1 MEDSGPEATEP
12 SPTPPFDDLRVPSSS
27 TVVETPLPAAEGRWY
42 LTSDPMPPGG
52 GVSRRR
58 RGLAA
63 ILLAVL
69 LAGSAGAAIGVAIGS
84 HTLRGGPVLTLPPAG
99 SSSPPGGTASLNA
112 LSKSIPPSV
121 VDIDTSVDEDNG
133 VGESAGS
140 GMILTSSGEV
150 LTNNHVVEDAAKI
163 SVVIYGRR
171 RPVAARVVGVDT
183 VHDVALLQ
191 LTGVG
196 PLPHVALGNSGDLK
210 VGEGVVAIGNALGL
224 GGPPAVTGGAVS
236 ALDQSITATSE
247 VTPGSER
254 LKGLIETDAQIQPGD
269 SGGPLVD
276 TAGRVVGMVTAA
288 VTTEGGA
295 PIGFA
300 IPINQAM
307 AIARNIEKGVA
318 TNGIVVGLS
327 AFLGVDVQGVTS
339 GRGGAPATGQFVVAV
354 IPGGPAATAGV
365 VRGDTITAMDG
376 RALSDEP
383 TSLQGIL
390 HALRP
395 GVAAELRVVGLKGAV
410 QTLPVV
416 LGGIPS

>member
-1 MEDSGPEATEP
+1 MEDLGPETTEP
-12 SPTPPFDDLRVPSSS
+12 SPTPPSDDLGSLSSS
-27 TVVETPLPAAEGRWY
+27 SAVETPAPAAEGRWY
-42 LTSDPMPPGG
+42 LTADPMPPGG

-69 LAGSAGAAIGVAIGS
+69 LAGSAGAAIGIAIGS
-84 HTLRGGPVLTLPPAG
+84 RTLGGSHVPTFPPAG
-99 SSSPPGGTASLNA
+99 SSSLLGGTASLNA
-112 LSKSIPPSV
+112 ISRSLPPSV

-150 LTNNHVVEDAAKI
+150 LTNNHVVEDAATI
-163 SVVIYGRR
+163 SVVIYGRQ

-196 PLPHVALGNSGDLK
+196 PLPHVALGDSGDLK
-210 VGEGVVAIGNALGL
+210 VGEGVVAIGNALGI
-224 GGPPAVTGGAVS
+224 GGPPAVTAGAVS

-269 SGGPLVD
+269 SGGPLINA
-276 TAGRVVGMVTAA
+276 AGRVVGMVTAA

-307 AIARNIEKGVA
+307 AIAKNIEKGVA
-318 TNGIVVGLS
+318 TNGIIVGLS
-327 AFLGVDVQGVTS
+327 AFLGVEVQGVTS
-339 GRGGAPATGQFVVAV
+339 GRGGAPATGAFVVAV
-354 IPGGPAATAGV
+354 VPGGPAATAGV
-365 VRGDTITAMDG
+365 VRGDTITSMDG

-383 TSLQGIL
+383 SSLSGIL

-395 GVAAELRVVGLKGAV
+395 GIAADLKVVGLKGAV
-410 QTLPVV
+410 STLPVV